1 MIATADAR
9 NSLLAKKS
17 AEKEASALNRE
28 RLIRELLRVT
38 EWRSKSGVGAF
49 PRTGGQESVPD
60 ELLQYY
66 LTPFP
71 EYVHVVI
78 GYSLMAHVFLRST
91 SGTFPS
97 ALDLITRHLESTPE
111 PEPEPLKEPQPESEL
126 APESEP
132 ETALE
137 PEAETEPVVDPSTPM
152 VKTEE
157 DDAIM
162 NDSEEAGVYPVVPAP
177 QEQDEDVEMQPPA
190 ETPSTTATATATA
203 EATPDPLPFAPEPA
217 PTSRVHAPIQPVPTA
232 AHAPVQVPPIVTQL
246 PPEPVV
252 ASPVAMVESAEE
264 PNPNLESTPA
274 RPKFDPSRPLHTQ
287 PPLAPP
293 PPDERIPTL
302 ATLKD
307 LMFSS
312 SSSKRTRA
320 DH

>member
-71 EYVHVVI
+71 EYV
-78 GYSLMAHVFLRST
+78 
-91 SGTFPS
+91 GTFPS

-162 NDSEEAGVYPVVPAP
+162 NDSEEAGVYPVV
-177 QEQDEDVEMQPPA
+177 VI
-190 ETPSTTATATATA
+190 
-203 EATPDPLPFAPEPA
+203 L
-217 PTSRVHAPIQPVPTA
+217 IY
-232 AHAPVQVPPIVTQL
+232 
-246 PPEPVV
+246 
-252 ASPVAMVESAEE
+252 
-264 PNPNLESTPA
+264 
-274 RPKFDPSRPLHTQ
+274 
-287 PPLAPP
+287 
-293 PPDERIPTL
+293 
-302 ATLKD
+302 
-307 LMFSS
+307 
-312 SSSKRTRA
+312 
-320 DH
+320 